1 MRTGARLSVSRLARL
16 FTCGL
21 GPALT
26 LVVVSGVAGCVGA
39 PPPPPLP
46 PPTVAI
52 PDTSIPLASSEPS
65 GPMSASVVGPNLTAP
80 PHVGRFADQID
91 PFRWLEDGESAE
103 TRAFTERENAR
114 TRQVIDA
121 IPGRAAF
128 RADIE
133 RFLQVGTL
141 GAPAVRRAKAGV
153 LRYFHTKREGAQ
165 NQSTLYV
172 RDGLRGRDRVLLDVS
187 ALSADGT
194 SALDWWF
201 PSRDG
206 AWVAWGRSE
215 SGSEESVLHLR
226 DVETGRDHELRI
238 DRTRHA
244 SVAWKPDGS
253 GFYYSRYPKKGTVP
267 SGDEKYGAKIFYHDL
282 ASRDPDADPVVFA
295 ASVKTDVPS
304 VSISPNGKWLAFHV
318 HQGWDKNELYLQD
331 ATTPGAPRVPLA
343 VGKKALFSAALR
355 DEGLFIHTND
365 GAPKYE
371 LYAADYAHP
380 ERAAWRKVLAEAKE
394 PLEDVAITKQEIV
407 ATYLVDAATKV
418 VRFGHDGTK
427 KAEVRL
433 PEASTAHVSAGL
445 DGEELFVRDE
455 SFARPSRVQVLDAR
469 GGLQPWD
476 KVGATFSAGDVQV
489 KRLFATSKD
498 GTQIPLFVISKGPLR
513 SRGSSGARGA
523 SGAAT
528 VLYGYGGFN
537 VNQRPAYSARVMSVL
552 SRGGVW
558 AHAVLRGGGEYGE
571 AWHEAGMLAKKQN
584 VFDDFYA
591 CAEKL
596 VAEGITSREKL
607 AAMGGSNGGLL
618 VATAL
623 TQRPE
628 LFRVGLSLVPLTDML
643 RYHLFR
649 IAKLWIP
656 EYGDPEAAAAREW
669 LYAYSPYHHV
679 TKGTRYPAALFTTAE
694 SDSRVDPMHARK
706 MAARLAAAQ
715 SDATRPVLLRVEA
728 KAGHGAGKPV
738 GKLAEEMADELGFML
753 NELGQKL

>member
-1 MRTGARLSVSRLARL
+1 MLGRMRTCAPRVGLVRLLSSRRLVPTLSLGAMTFL
-16 FTCGL
+16 L
-21 GPALT
+21 GCA
-26 LVVVSGVAGCVGA
+26 GA
-39 PPPPPLP
+39 PSMPKLP
-46 PPTVAI
+46 PPTVAT
-52 PDTSIPLASSEPS
+52 PDPSMPLASSTQLRLAS
-65 GPMSASVVGPNLTAP
+65 TLGSALSTQRAAGTMGERV
-80 PHVGRFADQID
+80 D

-128 RADIE
+128 RSDIA
-133 RFLQVGTL
+133 RFLQVGTV
-141 GAPAVRRAKAGV
+141 GAPAVRRAKSGV

-206 AWVAWGRSE
+206 AWIAWGRSE
-215 SGSEESVLHLR
+215 NGSEESVLHLR
-226 DVETGRDHELRI
+226 NVETGIDSDLRI

-244 SVAWKPDGS
+244 SVAWKADGS

-267 SGDEKYGAKIFYHDL
+267 PGDEKYGAKIFYHDV
-282 ASRDPDADPVVFA
+282 ASKDADADPVVFA
-295 ASVKTDVPS
+295 AVVKTDVPS

-331 ATTPGAPRVPLA
+331 ASTPGAPRVALA
-343 VGKKALFSAALR
+343 VGKKALFSAILR
-355 DEGLFIHTND
+355 DDGLFVHTND
-365 GAPKYE
+365 GAPKYA
-371 LYAADYAHP
+371 LYAVDYAHP
-380 ERAAWRKVLAEAKE
+380 ERAAWRKVLAEANE

-418 VRFGHDGTK
+418 VRFGHDGK
-427 KAEVRL
+427 KRADVRL
-433 PEASTAHVSAGL
+433 PEASTAQVGEGL
-445 DGEELFVRDE
+445 DGEEVFVRDE

-476 KVGATFSAGDVQV
+476 KVGASFSAGDVQV

-498 GTQIPLFVISKGPLR
+498 GTQIPLFVVSKGPLR
-513 SRGSSGARGA
+513 VGKAARG
-523 SGAAT
+523 GAPT

-558 AHAVLRGGGEYGE
+558 AHAILRGGGEYGE

-643 RYHLFR
+643 RFHLFR

-656 EYGDPEAAAAREW
+656 EYGDPDEPAAREW
-669 LYAYSPYHHV
+669 LRAYSPYHHV
-679 TKGTRYPAALFTTAE
+679 VTGTRYPAALFTTAD

-715 SDATRPVLLRVEA
+715 ADATRPVLLRVET

-753 NELGQKL
+753 NELGVKL

>member
-1 MRTGARLSVSRLARL
+1 MLGPMRTRARQSSTVVRLARL
-16 FTCGL
+16 HFVMRGRGL
-21 GPALT
+21 GPALA
-26 LVVVSGVAGCVGA
+26 LAALGVVGCAGA
-39 PPPPPLP
+39 PPRPVLP
-46 PPTVAI
+46 PPTVAT
-52 PDTSIPLASSEPS
+52 PDPSMPLASSEPPGLMGAL
-65 GPMSASVVGPNLTAP
+65 GPKLTASYAAGP
-80 PHVGRFADQID
+80 AAEAID
-91 PFRWLEDGESAE
+91 PFRWLEDGDSPE

-114 TRQVIDA
+114 TRAVIDA

-128 RADIE
+128 RADIT
-133 RFLQVGTL
+133 RFLQVGTV
-141 GAPAVRRAKAGV
+141 GAPAVRRTKAGV
-153 LRYFHTKREGAQ
+153 LRYFHAKREGAQ

-172 RDGLRGRDRVLLDVS
+172 RDGLRGRDRALIDVS

-215 SGSEESVLHLR
+215 SGSEESVLHVR

-244 SVAWKPDGS
+244 SVAWKADGS

-267 SGDEKYGAKIFYHDL
+267 PGDEKYGAKIFYHDL
-282 ASRDPDADPVVFA
+282 ASKDPDADPLVFA

-355 DEGLFIHTND
+355 DEGLFVHTND
-365 GAPKYE
+365 GAPRYE
-371 LYAADYAHP
+371 LYAVDYAHP

-418 VRFGHDGTK
+418 VRFGHDGRK
-427 KAEVRL
+427 KAEVQL
-433 PEASTAHVSAGL
+433 PEASTAHVSEGM
-445 DGEELFVRDE
+445 DGEEIFVRDE

-469 GGLQPWD
+469 GALQPWD

-513 SRGSSGARGA
+513 ARGA
-523 SGAAT
+523 APT

-558 AHAVLRGGGEYGE
+558 AHAILRGGGEYGE

-656 EYGDPEAAAAREW
+656 EYGDPDDAAAREW
-669 LYAYSPYHHV
+669 LRAYSPYHHV
-679 TKGTRYPAALFTTAE
+679 TKGARYPAALFTTAE

-715 SDATRPVLLRVEA
+715 GDPTRPVLLRVET